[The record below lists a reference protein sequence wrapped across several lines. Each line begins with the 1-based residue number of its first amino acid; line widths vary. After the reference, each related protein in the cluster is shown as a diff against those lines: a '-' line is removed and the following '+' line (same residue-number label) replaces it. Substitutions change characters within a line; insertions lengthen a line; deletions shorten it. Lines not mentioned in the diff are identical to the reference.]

1 MKKQLSLLACL
12 VFAAT
17 AAVAQTTANPAVAQ
31 TKQAELTAWKRYTVA
46 GERFSVSL
54 PTVPAMTTQ
63 NTLVWEL
70 RKTRRSREVG
80 VYADGAVY
88 YISVLENITRQSLG
102 DFILEQNGRRN
113 QWDVST
119 ETPVV
124 LGEVTGKQY
133 SSADKTQHRTA
144 QFFATDGRLYMFSV
158 HGNLAADEAVKQF
171 FSSIVFGKKAE
182 GIEIKDGEGLPFSN
196 PACEEVATG
205 RQVDTK
211 VRLVMKPEPSYTEAA
226 RQQQVVGTVILKVV
240 FSCNGSVENIRA
252 MKELPQGLTE
262 QAIAASRKI
271 KFIPAVKDG
280 KFASMWMQ
288 LEYNFNLY

>member
-1 MKKQLSLLACL
+1 MKKQMCLLACL

-17 AAVAQTTANPAVAQ
+17 AAMAQTDTAVVQ
-31 TKQAELTAWKRYTVA
+31 TKQAELSAWKRYTVD

-54 PTVPAMTTQ
+54 PTVPAMTTY
-63 NTLVWEL
+63 NTLVVEL
-70 RKTRRSREVG
+70 RKTRRSRELG

-102 DFILEQNGRRN
+102 DFILEQNRHRD
-113 QWDVST
+113 QWDMAT
-119 ETPVV
+119 ETPVT
-124 LGEVTGKQY
+124 LGDVAGKQY
-133 SSADKTQHRTA
+133 SSADKTQRRTA
-144 QFFATDGRLYMFSV
+144 QVFATEGRLYLFSA
-158 HGNLAADEAVKQF
+158 HGNLADDEATKQF

-182 GIEIKDGEGLPFSN
+182 GIEVKDGEGLPFSN
-196 PACEEVATG
+196 PACGQTVTG
-205 RQVDTK
+205 RDVDSK

-226 RQQQVVGTVILKVV
+226 RQQQVVGTVILKVI
-240 FSCNGSVENIRA
+240 FSCNGSVEDIRA
-252 MKELPQGLTE
+252 VKELPQGLTE

-271 KFIPAVKDG
+271 KYIPAVKDG